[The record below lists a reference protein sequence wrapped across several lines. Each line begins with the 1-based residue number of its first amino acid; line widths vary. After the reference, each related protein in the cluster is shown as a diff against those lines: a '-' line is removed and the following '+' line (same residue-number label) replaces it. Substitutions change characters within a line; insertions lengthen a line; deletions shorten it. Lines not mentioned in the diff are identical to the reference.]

1 MTPERKDRVGAR
13 HAGAVVGDRDQ
24 RRAAAQNFDAY
35 RASARV
41 KRVLDQFLDR
51 GGRPLDNF
59 ARRNLAGDLLGQYV
73 DYVLGHRGP
82 RRRSRLKENCGAT

>member
-35 RASARV
+35 QASARV
-41 KRVLDQFLDR
+41 ERVLDQFLDR
-51 GGRPLDNF
+51 GGRPFDNF

-82 RRRSRLKENCGAT
+82 RRRSRFKEISGAT